1 MRRVLQWFLDSLDA
15 LKKHCE
21 DGEGCK
27 RVDGCGFGED
37 AGENAEIPRVS
48 MFSIF
53 ISRKFLFGILHS
65 KNASKIVQNVS
76 KWPKKNAS
84 ENVIKKV
91 QRRTKKWLKKK
102 GGSGQKWVLG
112 IFPKN

>member
-1 MRRVLQWFLDSLDA
+1 MERVVNESTVVALEKMQEKMQRFLELVCLVFSLV
-15 LKKHCE
+15 
-21 DGEGCK
+21 G
-27 RVDGCGFGED
+27 
-37 AGENAEIPRVS
+37 S
-48 MFSIF
+48 
-53 ISRKFLFGILHS
+53 FGIGHS